1 MGFFSKIWKGVK
13 NVFNKVTKTVKKVV
27 RSVGK
32 TAKKVWDKVKD
43 VGVKVWDGVKNV
55 TQKVSKTMSK
65 LGPLAN
71 IAMNF
76 IPGFGQMWAAYG
88 IWGQV
93 AKGAITGLVASGG
106 NVKGMLV
113 GAAMGGLSY
122 GYTKLSGTTLSEK
135 MSSLTDRITPNA
147 ITEGAKNFSNYVKNV
162 GSVLKGD
169 YPSYGSIIRGNEA
182 ILQAGGGMNNLV
194 ESPWSTEHFGHIKPL
209 EGYSD
214 TFTPR
219 KHAPKM
225 QKAAGPFD
233 YLQSDAQL
241 GSGLEGIED
250 TRWYETTPTG
260 QGFAGEPGSIRGD
273 RGPDLAQST
282 PSLLDKLRKGTS
294 AYSALKGAGA
304 YADAGVDLPYNA
316 YDTSALTAHDT
327 TAGGTRGQV
336 GMGTDIYDIKKM
348 TGLLAAVD
356 RIRESE
362 DVFLNSQYS

>member
-27 RSVGK
+27 KSVGK

-76 IPGFGQMWAAYG
+76 IPGFGQLWAAYG
-88 IWGQV
+88 IWGQI
-93 AKGAITGLVASGG
+93 AKGAITGFVASGG

-113 GAAMGGLSY
+113 GAAVGGLSY
-122 GYTKLSGTTLSEK
+122 GYAKLPGTTLSEK
-135 MSSLTDRITPNA
+135 MSSLTDRITPNI

-169 YPSYGSIIRGNEA
+169 YPSYGSIMRGNEA
-182 ILQAGGGMNNLV
+182 ILQAGGGMDNLV
-194 ESPWSTEHFGHIKPL
+194 ESAWSKEHFGHIKPL

-241 GSGLEGIED
+241 DSGLEGIED
-250 TRWYETTPTG
+250 SKWYETTPTG
-260 QGFAGEPGSIRGD
+260 SGD
-273 RGPDLAQST
+273 RGPDLAQSKS
-282 PSLLDKLRKGTS
+282 SLLDKLIPSTTKPIAWGDTASTQQGYPYTADVSPLTS
-294 AYSALKGAGA
+294 YNISA
-304 YADAGVDLPYNA
+304 ADTEGRL
-316 YDTSALTAHDT
+316 
-327 TAGGTRGQV
+327 AGGTDV
-336 GMGTDIYDIKKM
+336 YNVNEL
-348 TGLLAAVD
+348 GLLAAID

-362 DVFLNSQYS
+362 GVFQTSKYLPRGIG

>member
-13 NVFNKVTKTVKKVV
+13 NVVNKITKVVKKVV
-27 RSVGK
+27 KSVGK

-55 TQKVSKTMSK
+55 TKKVSKTMSK

-93 AKGAITGLVASGG
+93 AKGAITGFVASGG

-122 GYTKLSGTTLSEK
+122 GYTKLPGTTLSEK

-182 ILQAGGGMNNLV
+182 ILQAGGGMDNLV

-214 TFTPR
+214 TFTPK
-219 KHAPKM
+219 KHAPKI
-225 QKAAGPFD
+225 QKADGPFD

-241 GSGLEGIED
+241 DSGLEGIED

-273 RGPDLAQST
+273 RGPDLAQSKS
-282 PSLLDKLRKGTS
+282 SLLDKLIPSTTKPIAWGDTASTQQGYPYTADVSPLTS
-294 AYSALKGAGA
+294 
-304 YADAGVDLPYNA
+304 YNI
-316 YDTSALTAHDT
+316 S
-327 TAGGTRGQV
+327 AGGARGQV
-336 GMGTDIYDIKKM
+336 GTGTDVYDVNKL
-348 TGLLAAVD
+348 GLLAAVD
-356 RIRESE
+356 RIRRSE
-362 DVFLNSQYS
+362 QEFLVS

>member
-1 MGFFSKIWKGVK
+1 MGWFSNAWKKVK
-13 NVFNKVTKTVKKVV
+13 NVFKKVTKVVKKVV
-27 RSVGK
+27 KSVGK

-55 TQKVSKTMSK
+55 TKKVSKTMSK

-93 AKGAITGLVASGG
+93 AKGAITGFVASGG

-122 GYTKLSGTTLSEK
+122 GYTKLPGTTLSEK
-135 MSSLTDRITPNA
+135 MSSLTDRITPN
-147 ITEGAKNFSNYVKNV
+147 IVTEGAKNFSNYVKNV

-169 YPSYGSIIRGNEA
+169 YPSYGSIMRGNEA

-194 ESPWSTEHFGHIKPL
+194 ESPWSKEHFGHIKPL

-233 YLQSDAQL
+233 YLQSDARL
-241 GSGLEGIED
+241 DSGLEGIKD
-250 TRWYETTPTG
+250 SRWYETTPTG
-260 QGFAGEPGSIRGD
+260 SGD
-273 RGPDLAQST
+273 RGPDLTQST
-282 PSLLDKLRKGTS
+282 PSLLKPITWGNTAS
-294 AYSALKGAGA
+294 AQQGYPYSVGDTGPLNSAN
-304 YADAGVDLPYNA
+304 VD
-316 YDTSALTAHDT
+316 
-327 TAGGTRGQV
+327 
-336 GMGTDIYDIKKM
+336 
-348 TGLLAAVD
+348 AAVGLGQGGYGRD
-356 RIRESE
+356 PNEELVKSLGLTSLL
-362 DVFLNSQYS
+362 DQYNQYKQRTGYA